1 MISTDCLRASSNDD
15 AFLIASSTSCRT
27 DSRRNADLRAR
38 SVFHGFSSSR
48 VDAMFTSIFPF
59 LAMKVSPFTFPR
71 SSEGSPPVH
80 PDHLARLVAATA
92 APEHYPLHHFRQR
105 AEAPLRDLRPY
116 LLPRTRRL
124 HDAPPDRVHPH
135 LRGQ

>member
-27 DSRRNADLRAR
+27 DSRRSADLRAR

-71 SSEGSPPVH
+71 SSEGSPSVH
-80 PDHLARLVAATA
+80 PDHLACRVAATGGQ
-92 APEHYPLHHFRQR
+92 EHYRLDHFRRR

-116 LLPRTRRL
+116 LLARARRL
-124 HDAPPDRVHPH
+124 HDPRRDRVHPD
-135 LRGQ
+135 L